1 MPYKSSATVTSKG
14 QVTVPADIRERLGL
28 KAGDRLDFHLT
39 DSGKLTVV
47 ATKRRSI
54 LETRH
59 DLPPLSL
66 GRPLTQRDIDDAI
79 GDEMVAQEMRIR
91 RQRPR

>member
-54 LETRH
+54 LESR
-59 DLPPLSL
+59 DGLPQLTL

>member
-14 QVTVPADIRERLGL
+14 QVTLPAGIRERLGL

-39 DSGKLTVV
+39 DSGELSVV

-54 LETRH
+54 LESRNN
-59 DLPPLSL
+59 LPRLTL

-91 RQRPR
+91 RQEPR

>member
-1 MPYKSSATVTSKG
+1 MPYKSSATLTSKG
-14 QVTVPADIRERLGL
+14 QITVPADIRERLGL

-54 LETRH
+54 LQSR
-59 DLPPLSL
+59 DGLPPLTL
-66 GRPLTQRDIDDAI
+66 GRPLTQRDIDHAI

-91 RQRPR
+91 RQRRR

>member
-54 LETRH
+54 LESRN
-59 DLPPLSL
+59 DLPRLTL

-79 GDEMVAQEMRIR
+79 GDEMVAQEIRIR
-91 RQRPR
+91 RQRRR

>member
-14 QVTVPADIRERLGL
+14 QVTVPADIRQRLGL

-54 LETRH
+54 LESRD
-59 DLPPLSL
+59 DLPRLTL

>member
-1 MPYKSSATVTSKG
+1 MPYKSSTTMTSKG

-28 KAGDRLDFHLT
+28 KAGDRLDFHLA

-54 LETRH
+54 LESR
-59 DLPPLSL
+59 DSLPRLAL

-79 GDEMVAQEMRIR
+79 GDEMVAQERRIR